1 MMWKPLKKANKIQR
15 RLTPVVQQLIRLV
28 SLTEAKMGMKDAV
41 VIENVKLNW
50 HDGMPVDEQA
60 DALTA
65 SALVTGGVRSAQG
78 LMRDRGMPEDE
89 IAQERAEM
97 TDMVL

>member
-28 SLTEAKMGMKDAV
+28 SLTEVNMGMVDAV

-50 HDGMPVDEQA
+50 HVGMPVDEQA

-65 SALVTGGVRSAQG
+65 STLVTGGVRSAQV
-78 LMRDRGMPEDE
+78 LMRDRGMPEDQ
-89 IAQERAEM
+89 INQEKMEM
-97 TDMVL
+97 GEQII